1 MKTIKYL
8 LLSMV
13 FAVSLFSCNDTLELN
28 PKDSLSSETFWKT
41 EQDAKLAMTGV
52 YAYMT
57 TSNTFNHARK
67 QWDGLSE
74 VAYTGAFGSITLGNI
89 DANTGGITSSVFSQA
104 YGLIS
109 RCNIFLQNVD
119 QIQMDNT
126 MKAQYKGEVQ
136 FLRAMSYFT
145 LSEFYGGVPIYTKP
159 PTIEESKIEQSPK
172 ADVVKL
178 VLADLD
184 AAIAA
189 LPDIAYNGHAVKGSA
204 LALKA
209 QVLMHN
215 QRWAEAA
222 VAAKLVIDSKKF
234 SIYTGGYQNLFIK
247 PGQNNNPEIIFSVR
261 YLKPDNIIP
270 QNGDA
275 NPDLGGAWDLTV
287 VPQRYFVDA
296 FQCTDGKPITTSP
309 LYDSKDIFKNRDPRL
324 ILMAVT
330 KNHQFANGTV
340 CDISGRL
347 LSGTGFYTDKY
358 VDWNNFGAAW
368 SFATRSDQDFILL
381 RYAQVLLMYAEC
393 TNEATGPDQS
403 VYDAVNAVRSR
414 PSVNMPLL
422 ATGLS
427 KEQMRQAIRDERL
440 YELSLEG
447 LRYWDLLRWK
457 TAETVIP
464 KLVNP
469 GGYPRKFDP
478 AKQYLFPFPQSEL
491 DRNKKLKQ
499 NPGY

>member
-1 MKTIKYL
+1 MKTIKYI
-8 LLSMV
+8 LLSTV
-13 FAVSLFSCNDTLELN
+13 FAVSLFSCNDVLELN

-41 EQDAKLAMTGV
+41 ESDAKLALTGV

-57 TSNTFNHARK
+57 TSATFNHARK
-67 QWDGLSE
+67 LWDGLSE
-74 VAYTGAFGSITLGNI
+74 VAYTGALGSITLGNI
-89 DANTGGITSSVFSQA
+89 DSNTGGITSSIYSQS

-109 RCNIFLQNVD
+109 RCNVFLKNID
-119 QIQMDNT
+119 QVPMDNAL
-126 MKAQYKGEVQ
+126 KAQYKGEVQ

-145 LSEFYGGVPIYTKP
+145 LSEFYGGVPVYTTP
-159 PTIEESKIEQSPK
+159 PTIDESKVEQASK

-178 VLADLD
+178 IIADLD
-184 AAIAA
+184 AAITV
-189 LPDIAYNGHAVKGSA
+189 LPDITYNGHAVKGSA
-204 LALKA
+204 LALKS

-222 VAAKLVIDSKKF
+222 ATAKMVIDSKKF
-234 SIYTGGYQNLFIK
+234 SLYTGGYQNLFIK

-270 QNGDA
+270 QKNDE
-275 NPDLGGAWDLTV
+275 NPDLAGAWDLTV
-287 VPQRYFVDA
+287 SPMRNFVDA
-296 FQCTDGKPITTSP
+296 FQCTDGKSITTSP
-309 LYDSKDIFKNRDPRL
+309 LYDPADIFKNRDPRL
-324 ILMAVT
+324 LLMAVT
-330 KNHQFANGTV
+330 KNHQFSNGTV

-347 LSGTGFYTDKY
+347 QDGTGFYTDKY
-358 VDWNNFGAAW
+358 VDWNNYGTAW
-368 SFATRSDQDFILL
+368 GWSVRSDQDFIFL

-403 VYDAVNAVRSR
+403 VHDAVNAVRAR
-414 PSVNMPLL
+414 PTVNMPALP
-422 ATGLS
+422 TGLS
-427 KEQMRQAIRDERL
+427 KEQMRQTIRDERL
-440 YELSLEG
+440 FELGLEG

-499 NPGY
+499 NSGY

>member
-1 MKTIKYL
+1 MKTIKYI
-8 LLSMV
+8 LLSTV
-13 FAVSLFSCNDTLELN
+13 FAVSLFSCNDVLELN
-28 PKDSLSSETFWKT
+28 PKDALSSETFWKT
-41 EQDAKLAMTGV
+41 ETDAKLALAGV
-52 YAYMT
+52 YAFMT
-57 TSNTFNHARK
+57 TNTAYNHARK
-67 QWDGLSE
+67 LWDGLSE
-74 VAYTGAFGSITLGNI
+74 VAYTGALGGITLGNI
-89 DANTGGITSSVFSQA
+89 DANTGGITSSIYSQS

-109 RCNIFLQNVD
+109 RCNVFLKNID
-119 QIQMDNT
+119 QVPMDNLL
-126 MKAQYKGEVQ
+126 KAQYKGEVQ

-145 LSEFYGGVPIYTKP
+145 LSEFYGGVPIYTTP
-159 PTIEESKIEQSPK
+159 PTIEESKIEQSSK

-178 VLADLD
+178 ILADLE

-189 LPDIAYNGHAVKGSA
+189 LPDIAYNGHVVKGSA
-204 LALKA
+204 LALKS

-222 VAAKLVIDSKKF
+222 AAAKSVMDSKKF

-270 QNGDA
+270 QTSDG
-275 NPDLGGAWDLTV
+275 NPDLAGAWDLTV

-296 FQCTDGKPITTSP
+296 FQCTDGKSITTSP
-309 LYDSKDIFKNRDPRL
+309 LYDPTDIFKNRDPRL

-330 KNHQFANGTV
+330 KNHKFANGTV

-347 LSGTGFYTDKY
+347 LGGTGFYTDKY
-358 VDWNNFGAAW
+358 VDWNNYGTAW
-368 SFATRSDQDFILL
+368 GWSVRSDQDFIFL

-393 TNEATGPDQS
+393 ANEATGPDQS
-403 VYDAVNAVRSR
+403 VYDAVNAVRAR
-414 PSVNMPLL
+414 PTVNMPAL
-422 ATGLS
+422 ATGLT

-447 LRYWDLLRWK
+447 LRYWDLIRWK

-469 GGYPRKFDP
+469 GGYPRKFDA

-499 NPGY
+499 NPNY

>member
-1 MKTIKYL
+1 MKTIKYI

-13 FAVSLFSCNDTLELN
+13 FVVSLFSCNEMLELN

-41 EQDAKLAMTGV
+41 EQDARLAMTGV

-67 QWDGLSE
+67 LWDGLSE
-74 VAYTGAFGSITLGNI
+74 VAYTGGFSGITLGNI
-89 DANTGGITSSVFSQA
+89 DANTGGITSSVYSQCYA
-104 YGLIS
+104 LIS
-109 RCNIFLQNVD
+109 RCNIFLKNID
-119 QIQMDNT
+119 QVPMDNVL
-126 MKAQYKGEVQ
+126 KAQYKGEVQ

-145 LSEFYGGVPIYTKP
+145 LSEFYGGVPVYITP
-159 PTIEESKIEQSPK
+159 PTIEESKVEQSSK

-184 AAIAA
+184 AAITA

-222 VAAKLVIDSKKF
+222 IAAKSVIDSKKF

-270 QNGDA
+270 QASDA
-275 NPDLGGAWDLTV
+275 NPDLAGAWDLTV
-287 VPQRYFVDA
+287 VPQRYFVDE
-296 FQCTDGKPITTSP
+296 FQCTDGKPITSSP
-309 LYDSKDIFKNRDPRL
+309 IYDPADIFKNRDPRL

-330 KNHQFANGTV
+330 KNHKFSNGTV

-347 LSGTGFYTDKY
+347 QGGTGFYTDKY
-358 VDWNNFGAAW
+358 VDWNNYGSAW
-368 SFATRSDQDFILL
+368 SWAVRSDQDFILL

-422 ATGLS
+422 PTGLS

-440 YELSLEG
+440 YELGLEG

-499 NPGY
+499 NPNY

>member
-1 MKTIKYL
+1 
-8 LLSMV
+8 MV
-13 FAVSLFSCNDTLELN
+13 FAVSLFSCNEMLELN

-41 EQDAKLAMTGV
+41 EQDARLALTGV

-57 TSNTFNHARK
+57 TSTTYNHARK
-67 QWDGLSE
+67 LWDGLSD
-74 VAYTGAFGSITLGNI
+74 VAYTGGFSGITLGNI
-89 DANTGGITSSVFSQA
+89 DANTGGITSSIYSQCYA
-104 YGLIS
+104 LIS
-109 RCNIFLQNVD
+109 RCNIFLKNVD
-119 QIQMDNT
+119 QIPMDNT
-126 MKAQYKGEVQ
+126 LKAQYKGEVQ

-145 LSEFYGGVPIYTKP
+145 LSEFYGGVPVYTTP
-159 PTIEESKIEQSPK
+159 PTIDESKIEQSSK

-184 AAIAA
+184 AAITA

-222 VAAKLVIDSKKF
+222 IAAKSVIDSKKF

-270 QNGDA
+270 QTSDA
-275 NPDLGGAWDLTV
+275 NPDLAGAWDLTV

-296 FQCTDGKPITTSP
+296 FQCTDGNPITSSP
-309 LYDSKDIFKNRDPRL
+309 LYDPADIFKNRDPRL

-330 KNHQFANGTV
+330 KNHKFANGTV

-347 LSGTGFYTDKY
+347 QGGTGFYTDKY
-358 VDWNNFGAAW
+358 VDWNNYGSAW
-368 SFATRSDQDFILL
+368 SWAVRSDQDFILL

-393 TNEATGPDQS
+393 TNEVTGPDQS
-403 VYDAVNAVRSR
+403 VYDAVNAVRAR
-414 PSVNMPLL
+414 PTVNMPAL
-422 ATGLS
+422 AAGLS
-427 KEQMRQAIRDERL
+427 KEQMRQAIRDERM
-440 YELSLEG
+440 YELGLEG

-499 NPGY
+499 NPNY

>member
-1 MKTIKYL
+1 MKTIKYI

-13 FAVSLFSCNDTLELN
+13 LALSMFSCNDMLELN

-41 EQDAKLAMTGV
+41 EKDAKLAMTGV
-52 YAYMT
+52 YAYLT

-67 QWDGLSE
+67 QWDGLSD
-74 VAYTGAFGSITLGNI
+74 VAYTGSLGSITLGNI
-89 DANTGGITSSVFSQA
+89 DASTGGITSNVYSQA

-119 QIQMDNT
+119 QIQMDNAL
-126 MKAQYKGEVQ
+126 KDQYKGEVQ

-159 PTIEESKIEQSPK
+159 PTIEESKIEQSSK
-172 ADVVKL
+172 ADVVNL
-178 VLADLD
+178 ILTDLD
-184 AAIAA
+184 AAIAS

-204 LALKA
+204 LTLKA

-222 VAAKLVIDSKKF
+222 AAAKLVIDSKKF

-270 QNGDA
+270 QNADA
-275 NPDLGGAWDLTV
+275 NPDLAGAWDLTV

-296 FQCTDGKPITTSP
+296 FQCTDGKSIATSS
-309 LYDSKDIFKNRDPRL
+309 LYDPTDIFKNRDPRL
-324 ILMAVT
+324 LLMAVT

-347 LSGTGFYTDKY
+347 QAGTGFYTDKY
-358 VDWNNFGAAW
+358 VDWNNYGSAW
-368 SFATRSDQDFILL
+368 SWAVRSDQDFILL
-381 RYAQVLLMYAEC
+381 RYAQLLLMYAEC

-414 PSVNMPLL
+414 PSVNMPPL
-422 ATGLS
+422 AANLS
-427 KEQMRQAIRDERL
+427 KEEMREAIRNERM
-440 YELSLEG
+440 YELGLEG

-469 GGYPRKFDP
+469 GGYLRKFDP
-478 AKQYLFPFPQSEL
+478 AKQYLFPFSQAEL

-499 NPGY
+499 NPNY